1 MIKQIEKCDF
11 KCFFVEHYAG
21 MVRFAQSFLFD
32 REEAEDFVQE
42 VFVCLYERWNGV
54 RDINQARSFMY
65 ISIRNLCISHLRHQI
80 IKEKFALLSLSECEM
95 MIDEEMEDE
104 VIYQETLRK
113 LHLAI
118 EHLPM
123 QSKRIIQLS
132 LEGKSN
138 LEIAQELD
146 ISINS
151 VKTLKKGAYKKLR
164 EEMKIHDNL
173 LLVFMCLSISGV

>member
-1 MIKQIEKCDF
+1 MAKQIKKSDF
-11 KCFFVEHYAG
+11 KCFFLEHYAG
-21 MVRFAQSFLFD
+21 MVRFAQSYLSGL
-32 REEAEDFVQE
+32 EEAEDFVQE
-42 VFVCLYERWNGV
+42 VFVCLYERWDDV

-65 ISIRNLCISHLRHQI
+65 VSIRNLCISHLRHQI

-95 MIDEEMEDE
+95 IVEEEMEDE
-104 VIYQETLRK
+104 VIYQEALRK

-138 LEIAQELD
+138 MEIAQELD

-151 VKTLKKGAYKKLR
+151 VKTLKKGAYKKMR

-173 LLVFMCLSISGV
+173 LLVFMCLSVSGV